1 MSALPMH
8 EPLFRAGAD
17 RPIPR
22 VLLPLSLC
30 LALGLVV
37 QAFVLLAMA
46 WQGTLPQ
53 APRLLADA
61 ARLLVGCAGTGLAL
75 TVGAGA
81 AKGRSGVAACI
92 GLLGAPAAFLLARSV
107 QTTALGALIGVDIH
121 GATPWVGA
129 ALHGLSY
136 GLLGGL
142 LPVLALRGAGALAHA
157 CTGAALGGLGF
168 AIGLAAMPAAGDVLP
183 RAIAEIGIAASIAL
197 AVFLAPRIWRR
208 QA

>member
-22 VLLPLSLC
+22 VLLSLSLC

-37 QAFVLLAMA
+37 QAFVLLVMA
-46 WQGTLPQ
+46 WQ

-75 TVGAGA
+75 TVGVGA

-92 GLLGAPAAFLLARSV
+92 GLFGAPAVFLLARSV